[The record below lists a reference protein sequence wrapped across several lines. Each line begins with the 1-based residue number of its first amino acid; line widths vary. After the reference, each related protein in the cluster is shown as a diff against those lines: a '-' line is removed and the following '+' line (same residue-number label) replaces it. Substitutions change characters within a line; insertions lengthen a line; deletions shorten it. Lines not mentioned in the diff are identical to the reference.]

1 MANKSRRIILD
12 TNLWISFLIT
22 KDYTRLDNILFSKKC
37 ILVFS
42 TELLEEFLEVAK
54 RPKFRSFFSSSDI
67 EDLLELLNEYADF
80 VKVVTKVKMSR
91 DPKDDFLLALAVD
104 GKADILLT
112 GDQDLLV
119 FAKYNNT
126 TIITISDFFDKY

>member
-1 MANKSRRIILD
+1 MANKSQRIILD

-37 ILVFS
+37 ILIFS

-54 RPKFRSFFSSSDI
+54 RPKFRRFFSSSDI

-119 FAKYNNT
+119 LAKYNNT

>member
-1 MANKSRRIILD
+1 
-12 TNLWISFLIT
+12 
-22 KDYTRLDNILFSKKC
+22 
-37 ILVFS
+37 
-42 TELLEEFLEVAK
+42 LLEEFLEVAK
-54 RPKFRSFFSSSDI
+54 RPKFRRFFSSSDI
-67 EDLLELLNEYADF
+67 EDLLELLNEFADF
-80 VKVVTKVKMSR
+80 VKVVTKIKMSR

-119 FAKYNNT
+119 LAKYNNT

>member
-112 GDQDLLV
+112 GDQDLLE
-119 FAKYNNT
+119 
-126 TIITISDFFDKY
+126 